1 MKRVIKIAAVVFL
14 LITSALPI
22 SAEDGADEVI
32 LTPKVL
38 VESYEC
44 ISLEEDASDKII
56 RAGDRMQVKV
66 TLVNTSYIEL
76 VQNMTVTA
84 SAPTDNFILLSV
96 SDTQYVRYLYAGSK
110 VDVIYE
116 YETKADMPAGQYN
129 IGISYD
135 FAYGKGMSSAGSRN
149 ARVTITQPLEMEL
162 SITQIPSKA
171 VISDTVS
178 VGIQAIN
185 LSRATA
191 YNVRAVI
198 EADGFSPMGT
208 IFIGDVDGGMS
219 VEGLGQVTVTG
230 LTKGNFSYGQTKGTV
245 TFYYEDADG
254 NELTEVKNFTTTIE
268 SPFSGETKTEEDA
281 PEQWWIIM
289 AVIAAVIIVAVTVLI
304 IKKIKVRKNEKAFCF
319 FEVA

>member
-116 YETKADMPAGQYN
+116 SETKADMPA
-129 IGISYD
+129 
-135 FAYGKGMSSAGSRN
+135 
-149 ARVTITQPLEMEL
+149 
-162 SITQIPSKA
+162 
-171 VISDTVS
+171 
-178 VGIQAIN
+178 
-185 LSRATA
+185 
-191 YNVRAVI
+191 
-198 EADGFSPMGT
+198 
-208 IFIGDVDGGMS
+208 
-219 VEGLGQVTVTG
+219 
-230 LTKGNFSYGQTKGTV
+230 
-245 TFYYEDADG
+245 
-254 NELTEVKNFTTTIE
+254 
-268 SPFSGETKTEEDA
+268 
-281 PEQWWIIM
+281 
-289 AVIAAVIIVAVTVLI
+289 
-304 IKKIKVRKNEKAFCF
+304 
-319 FEVA
+319 